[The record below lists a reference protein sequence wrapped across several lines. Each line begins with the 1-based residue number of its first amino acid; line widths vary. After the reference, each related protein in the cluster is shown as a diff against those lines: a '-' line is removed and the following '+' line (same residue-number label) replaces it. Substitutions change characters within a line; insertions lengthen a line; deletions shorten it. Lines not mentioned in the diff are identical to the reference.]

1 MRSLRHLLWMVT
13 VALLLGRAGGAQP
26 IPDFSTLCP
35 QCPGCLGADL
45 TLTVDDARP
54 SNSRG
59 TINSY
64 TLTYASHGADVATG
78 VVITATVPA
87 NTTFDLTDSSS
98 AWRQVGSGNT
108 YTLSLPDLD
117 LTKNTPSIRDAD
129 DSQEAQPQ
137 PQPTPEAQGH
147 LPSWRVAGETVTV
160 VGQAP
165 LREEELIGPYQ
176 QPRWT
181 ARRRFGE
188 TRVFVIP
195 EGDVEFEYWLVPELQ
210 RHGEETGI
218 EQQFELEMGLPR
230 RFQVDLYAVTHKEGN
245 TGSLALDQT
254 KLEVRWALAN
264 WGRLWG
270 NPALYLEWIAIDS
283 APDHLE
289 GKLLLGDQIS
299 PRLHW
304 GANLVFEHE
313 MGGQRTNTRE
323 LTAGLS
329 YTVRDEKF
337 SVGPELKLA
346 WEDTKSNRGDYVREE
361 LLGPSFQFR
370 PLPQAHMDIV
380 LLAGLNR
387 DAPRAKGI
395 FILGWEF

>member
-1 MRSLRHLLWMVT
+1 MLYSLILMFAMASVATAQPCVLL
-13 VALLLGRAGGAQP
+13 ASCFGAQAILAQGINP
-26 IPDFSTLCP
+26 PNEETVSHRETDANQEP
-35 QCPGCLGADL
+35 QVQ
-45 TLTVDDARP
+45 T
-54 SNSRG
+54 
-59 TINSY
+59 
-64 TLTYASHGADVATG
+64 
-78 VVITATVPA
+78 
-87 NTTFDLTDSSS
+87 
-98 AWRQVGSGNT
+98 
-108 YTLSLPDLD
+108 
-117 LTKNTPSIRDAD
+117 
-129 DSQEAQPQ
+129 
-137 PQPTPEAQGH
+137 QPTPESQDH
-147 LPSWRVAGETVTV
+147 LPSWKVAGETVTV

-165 LREEELIGPYQ
+165 LREEELIGSHQ

-188 TRVFVIP
+188 TRVYVIP
-195 EGDVEFEYWLVPELQ
+195 EGDVEVEYWLVPELQ
-210 RHGEETGI
+210 RHGEETEI

-230 RFQVDLYAVTHKEGN
+230 RFQVDLYAVTHKQGN

-270 NPALYLEWIAIDS
+270 NPALYLEWVAIDK

-289 GKLLLGDQIS
+289 GKLLLGDQIA

-313 MGGQRTNTRE
+313 MGGEQTNTRE

-346 WEDTKSNRGDYVREE
+346 WEDTKSHRGDYVREE
-361 LLGPSFQFR
+361 LLGPSFQIR

-380 LLAGLNR
+380 LLAGLNH